1 MKLEN
6 LQKQILVLIIFCYL
20 AAGNLLAYSAEKAG
34 FSVHYRDLILPYR
47 IMGIYV
53 LPEENIKLEIAKQ
66 EGIAGKFEFNFA
78 SGTLIQSDERKWTWQ
93 APAEPGLYHAE
104 IINPEKADSMRLNI
118 FVMIP
123 FEDLKGE
130 YLNGFH
136 IGSYPS
142 VPLKNLSIY
151 KPPRGFIG
159 VTPEN
164 EETFISPHFQ
174 IKQFLT
180 KQAGGYPKY
189 VVLRVRLILK
199 LELILEKT
207 NDSGISCNSLYIM
220 SGYRTPFY
228 NKSIGNVKYS
238 RHVWGGA
245 ADVFIDEN
253 PRDGQMDDLN
263 KDGKIDYHDAAVLY
277 DLVDNMYG
285 NHWYEKFMGGLG
297 RYRRAKSHGPFV
309 HVDVRGFRA
318 RWGD

>member
-1 MKLEN
+1 M
-6 LQKQILVLIIFCYL
+6 FCCL
-20 AAGNLLAYSAEKAG
+20 AGGNLLAYSPEKAV

-47 IMGIYV
+47 TMGIYV

-66 EGIAGKFEFNFA
+66 EDIGGRFEFNYT
-78 SGTLIQSDERKWTWQ
+78 SGKLIQSDERKWNWQ
-93 APAEPGLYHAE
+93 APAEPGLYHAT
-104 IINPEKADSMRLNI
+104 IINPEKTDSMRLNI

-130 YLNGFH
+130 YLNGFR

-151 KPPRGFIG
+151 RPPRGFIQ

-164 EETFISPHFQ
+164 EDTFISPHFL

-180 KQAGGYPKY
+180 KQTGGYPKY
-189 VVLRVRLILK
+189 VVLRVRLLLK
-199 LELILEKT
+199 LELIIEKA
-207 NDSGISCNSLYIM
+207 NESGISCNNLYIM

-253 PRDGQMDDLN
+253 LRDGQMDDLN

-285 NHWYEKFMGGLG
+285 HHWYDKFLGGLG
-297 RYRRAKSHGPFV
+297 RYRRTKSHGPFV